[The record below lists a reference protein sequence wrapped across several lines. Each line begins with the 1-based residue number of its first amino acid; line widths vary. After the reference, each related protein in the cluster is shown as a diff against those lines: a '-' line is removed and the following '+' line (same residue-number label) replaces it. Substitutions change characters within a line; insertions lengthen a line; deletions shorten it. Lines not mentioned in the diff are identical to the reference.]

1 LGLVI
6 AMSSNLL
13 DWQDEI
19 WGIESSIDYL
29 YDVLEA
35 RKISITDSRRTLVEI
50 DSLINKL
57 NGVELMLKNAE
68 IGEN

>member
-1 LGLVI
+1 MI

-29 YDVLEA
+29 SDVLEA

>member
-1 LGLVI
+1 
-6 AMSSNLL
+6 MSSNLL

-29 YDVLEA
+29 SDVLEA

>member
-1 LGLVI
+1 
-6 AMSSNLL
+6 MSSNLL

-29 YDVLEA
+29 SDVLEA
-35 RKISITDSRRTLVEI
+35 REISIANSRRTLVEI
-50 DSLINKL
+50 DLLINKL
-57 NGVELMLKNAE
+57 NGVKWMLKNAM